1 MISILVAAKAMMTM
15 NLYKTPLE
23 AALAFMQTSARKLKA
38 SLSDPIPPRP
48 KSSAGGKLRVPLDM
62 WVLSVELFA
71 DHFKDLLKE
80 KIIVKNDG
88 GFYHLEFDF
97 FKMHHQDFTFN
108 KYAWKV
114 ELKTVYEQYL
124 PVDLPT
130 PVWQLYIPVT
140 SDIVQ
145 KCKDNSMA
153 WLDAS
158 NHIDVWDMLKRRLDS
173 FAGYYYI
180 FIIKNI

>member
-15 NLYKTPLE
+15 NLYQTPLE
-23 AALAFMQTSARKLKA
+23 AALAFMRTSARKLKA
-38 SLSDPIPPRP
+38 SLSNPMPPRP
-48 KSSAGGKLRVPLDM
+48 KSSAGEKLRVPLDM
-62 WVLSVELFA
+62 WVLSVEFCA
-71 DHFKDLLKE
+71 DNFKDLLKE
-80 KIIVKNDG
+80 KIIVKHDG
-88 GFYHLEFDF
+88 GFYHFEFDF
-97 FKMHHQDFTFN
+97 FKMNKHDYKFN
-108 KYAWKV
+108 QYAWKV
-114 ELKTVYEQYL
+114 DSKTVYDQDL

-130 PVWQLYIPVT
+130 PVWQVYIPVT

-173 FAGYYYI
+173 FYY
-180 FIIKNI
+180 